1 MFIAFR
7 LLSNVIPGS
16 STSLLS
22 QTISLSN
29 FVHICSFL
37 FPDVKRLHLSV
48 LSFVQLISNQ
58 AIASS
63 ELCSN
68 VSHRL
73 ICQTPN
79 FCIIGGGTENT
90 IKFSLLHEMTYSLTY
105 LTMLA
110 SNYLYPFCTWW
121 FFHIFIIYIISTDI
135 TLDCSWVVKAIS
147 VILVILINPAMV
159 LAIIICNFIR

>member
-29 FVHICSFL
+29 FVHIYLFL

-58 AIASS
+58 AIGSS

-110 SNYLYPFCTWW
+110 SNYLYRFVLDGFST
-121 FFHIFIIYIISTDI
+121 FSLFISFLLTSRWIV
-135 TLDCSWVVKAIS
+135 LELLKLS
-147 VILVILINPAMV
+147 VL
-159 LAIIICNFIR
+159 FW

>member
-7 LLSNVIPGS
+7 LLSNVIPAS

-22 QTISLSN
+22 QTISLFN

-37 FPDVKRLHLSV
+37 FPDIKRLHLSV

-68 VSHRL
+68 VSDRL

-79 FCIIGGGTENT
+79 FCIIGGGTKNA
-90 IKFSLLHEMTYSLTY
+90 IKFSHLHEMTYLLTY

-110 SNYLYPFCTWW
+110 SNYIYPFCT
-121 FFHIFIIYIISTDI
+121 
-135 TLDCSWVVKAIS
+135 
-147 VILVILINPAMV
+147 
-159 LAIIICNFIR
+159 

>member
-16 STSLLS
+16 STLLLS

-58 AIASS
+58 AIGSS

-110 SNYLYPFCTWW
+110 SNYLYRFVLDGFST
-121 FFHIFIIYIISTDI
+121 FSLFISFLLTSRWIV
-135 TLDCSWVVKAIS
+135 LELLKLS
-147 VILVILINPAMV
+147 VL
-159 LAIIICNFIR
+159 FW

>member
-58 AIASS
+58 AIGSS

-110 SNYLYPFCTWW
+110 SNYLYRFVLDGFST
-121 FFHIFIIYIISTDI
+121 FSLFISFLLTSRWIV
-135 TLDCSWVVKAIS
+135 LELLKLS
-147 VILVILINPAMV
+147 VL
-159 LAIIICNFIR
+159 FW

>member
-29 FVHICSFL
+29 FVHIYSFL

-58 AIASS
+58 AIGSS

-110 SNYLYPFCTWW
+110 SNYLYRFVLDGFST
-121 FFHIFIIYIISTDI
+121 FSLFISFLLTSRWIV
-135 TLDCSWVVKAIS
+135 LELLKLS
-147 VILVILINPAMV
+147 VL
-159 LAIIICNFIR
+159 FW

>member
-29 FVHICSFL
+29 FVHIYSFL

-58 AIASS
+58 AIGSS

-110 SNYLYPFCTWW
+110 SNYLYRFVLDGFST
-121 FFHIFIIYIISTDI
+121 FSLFISFLLTSCWIV
-135 TLDCSWVVKAIS
+135 LELLKLS
-147 VILVILINPAMV
+147 VL
-159 LAIIICNFIR
+159 FW

>member
-110 SNYLYPFCTWW
+110 SNYLYRFVLDGFST
-121 FFHIFIIYIISTDI
+121 FSLFISFLLTSRWIV
-135 TLDCSWVVKAIS
+135 LELLKLS
-147 VILVILINPAMV
+147 VL
-159 LAIIICNFIR
+159 FW